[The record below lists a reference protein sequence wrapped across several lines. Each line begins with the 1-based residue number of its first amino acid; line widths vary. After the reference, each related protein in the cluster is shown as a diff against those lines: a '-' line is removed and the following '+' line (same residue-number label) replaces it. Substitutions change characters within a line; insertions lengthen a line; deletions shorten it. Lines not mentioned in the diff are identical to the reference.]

1 MQSTWFCFIQAVW
14 CLATSAR
21 EVDGRCWLCCLGLP
35 DGLHQ
40 AWSALTQGGG
50 DVSYFQLLAGRK
62 KKAESTYLLESTPGS
77 EMWDLC

>member
-1 MQSTWFCFIQAVW
+1 MGGA
-14 CLATSAR
+14 
-21 EVDGRCWLCCLGLP
+21 GRLCCSGLP

-50 DVSYFQLLAGRK
+50 AVSYFQLLAGRK